1 MDIVDLVNKY
11 GFPIVMAV
19 GMGYIIK
26 YVWEWSTKEVKPVI
40 SEANTVLI
48 ALIDRIRML
57 DNDLIRLNQKVNTVL
72 HLRGKIIESD
82 RVMES
87 VKVEREAAR
96 QFDEAA
102 RLDDKKPKPHKD
114 EDAAHKELQ
123 QQLKKKLDPDDVKTA
138 SAGES

>member
-1 MDIVDLVNKY
+1 MDIVELINKY

-40 SEANTVLI
+40 SDANTVLI

-82 RVMES
+82 RVMEQ
-87 VKVEREAAR
+87 VKVEREAAGK
-96 QFDEAA
+96 FDEAA
-102 RLDDKKPKPHKD
+102 RLDDKKP
-114 EDAAHKELQ
+114 ARHKE
-123 QQLKKKLDPDDVKTA
+123 KSEDDKTA
-138 SAGES
+138 SAGEG